1 MPRESLGGVWGGIK
15 GPQRPQDLLR
25 FEHTSLNGCLPPS
38 CHESGGDFRKLQH
51 LLDFEAPMTLLTCRK
66 TGVS

>member
-1 MPRESLGGVWGGIK
+1 MLRESLGGVCRGIK

-38 CHESGGDFRKLQH
+38 CHESGGDFRKLQQR
-51 LLDFEAPMTLLTCRK
+51 LDFEAPMTSLMCKK